1 MALALHAARRPTLL
15 FEVLDYPRQS
25 LNFLFLES
33 FVVQPQLRIQVKSW
47 DTERSEQSVSSP
59 FNVFSAFARVS
70 LLLGRDSSGALLGFE
85 PLYARGFVPRS
96 SAYPARR
103 GGHVPLPEHFFYD
116 VRWFFVS
123 DPFSFSD

>member
-1 MALALHAARRPTLL
+1 M
-15 FEVLDYPRQS
+15 
-25 LNFLFLES
+25 
-33 FVVQPQLRIQVKSW
+33 RIFKNMYIFCLKYW
-47 DTERSEQSVSSP
+47 DTERSEQSVSSL
-59 FNVFSAFARVS
+59 FNVRLVHSHATPT
-70 LLLGRDSSGALLGFE
+70 LGRDSSGALLGFE